1 MVGISWGSGG
11 TASTGKV
18 VAMSESLASV
28 VCPTV
33 AQLVT
38 DVPTSLPVDCELRY
52 DASDSYAVTAI
63 FSTVNQSVSWTFARC
78 LLEQGRFVPTGEGD
92 IAVRPALDDQG
103 CAAVGIE
110 LNSPDGSAV
119 LRVPG
124 SDVARFLELSQAVV
138 PDGEE
143 MSGVDLDA
151 AIDDLLEQSF

>member
-1 MVGISWGSGG
+1 MGISW
-11 TASTGKV
+11 AAELPRRTGKV
-18 VAMSESLASV
+18 IAMSESLAFV

-38 DVPTSLPVDCELRY
+38 DERTSLPVTCELRY

-63 FSTVNQSVSWTFARC
+63 FSTVSQSVSWTFARC

-92 IAVRPALDDQG
+92 IAVRPALDDEG
-103 CAAVGIE
+103 RAAVGVE

-124 SDVARFLELSQAVV
+124 VDVARFLQMSQALV
-138 PDGEE
+138 PEGEE
-143 MSGVDLDA
+143 MSGVDMDA
-151 AIDDLLEQSF
+151 AIIDLLEQNW